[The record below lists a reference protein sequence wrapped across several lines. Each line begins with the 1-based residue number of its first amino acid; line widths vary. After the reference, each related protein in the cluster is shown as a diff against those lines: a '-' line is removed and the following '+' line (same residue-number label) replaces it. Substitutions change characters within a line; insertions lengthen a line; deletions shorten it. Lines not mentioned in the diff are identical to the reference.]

1 MFDVSRAIDGT
12 FGSVFREGSWLTNFN
27 EMKAEVDIQK
37 AEMKISGDRW
47 VRHKVIG
54 LKGIGSMTGFKVTSD
69 LIALNAPMADNTQG
83 SVKTELVSKL
93 ADPEAFGTER
103 VRLID
108 VMFDK
113 ISLANWKAG
122 DVVNE
127 EWAFTFEGFE
137 LLDPIEEA

>member
-1 MFDVSRAIDGT
+1 MFDPSRAIDGT
-12 FGSVFREGSWLTNFN
+12 FGSVFKEGSWLTNFN

-47 VRHKVIG
+47 VHHKVIG
-54 LKGIGSMTGFKVTSD
+54 LKGTGSVTGFKVTSD
-69 LIALNAPMADNTQG
+69 LIALNAPIADNAQG

-113 ISLANWKAG
+113 IPLANWKAG
-122 DVVNE
+122 DIVNE
-127 EWAFTFEGFE
+127 EWSFTFEGFE